1 MHHNQ
6 TLNKRPNAQKIGIY
20 ANICHQDHNCV
31 KKVHDETNQNMSNA
45 ALIVAAGRG
54 TRAGG
59 EVPKQWRKIA
69 GQSVIT
75 HTLQAFSRHPTISSV
90 ILVLH
95 PDDLH
100 LAPNI
105 DGLTVTTGGVE
116 RSDSVKM
123 GLQAIPSGTKN
134 VLIHDVARPC
144 VTDQT
149 ITNIIAALETA
160 DGAAPALAVTDALWT
175 GTGGMVTGTQDRNGL
190 FRAQTPQGFK
200 LDVITAAHTAFDGV
214 AADDVE
220 VARAAGISVVIVAG
234 DEDNL
239 KITLPADFARAEQ
252 ILERRNGH

>member
-1 MHHNQ
+1 MCHDQ
-6 TLNKRPNAQKIGIY
+6 ALNKRSSAQKIGTYI
-20 ANICHQDHNCV
+20 NICHQGYNCV
-31 KKVHDETNQNMSNA
+31 KKAHDETNKNMSNA

-69 GQSVIT
+69 GQPVIT
-75 HTLQAFSRHPTISSV
+75 HTVQAFAEHPAIYCV
-90 ILVLH
+90 VLVLH

-100 LAPNI
+100 LAPDI
-105 DGLTVTTGGVE
+105 DGLIVTTGGNA
-116 RSDSVKM
+116 RSDSVKL
-123 GLQAIPSGTKN
+123 GLQAIPKDAKI

-144 VTDQT
+144 VTTRT
-149 ITNIIAALETA
+149 IDDVINALESS
-160 DGAAPALAVTDALWT
+160 DGAAPAVAVTDALWT
-175 GTGGMVTGTQDRNGL
+175 GAGGLVTGTQDRNGL

-200 LDVITAAHTAFDGV
+200 LDAIKSAHDAFVGV

-220 VARAAGISVVIVAG
+220 VARAAGISVAIVAG

-239 KITLPADFARAEQ
+239 KITLPTDFARAEK